1 MNLMRLVLPKGT
13 CEIVFT
19 FPRNRINFPLI
30 VSVAISVPDNFFYRH
45 ISQMKVEINHKEV
58 LLPEGCD
65 TLTALLQSQ
74 GISEKGH
81 AIAVNNRVVP
91 RAQWAEYTIADGM
104 KITVIKAVCGG

>member
-13 CEIVFT
+13 CEIFLH
-19 FPRNRINFPLI
+19 FPVTGLI
-30 VSVAISVPDNFFYRH
+30 SPHVSVAISCRIIFYRH

>member
-1 MNLMRLVLPKGT
+1 
-13 CEIVFT
+13 
-19 FPRNRINFPLI
+19 
-30 VSVAISVPDNFFYRH
+30 
-45 ISQMKVEINHKEV
+45 MKVEINHKEV

-91 RAQWAEYTIADGM
+91 RAIADGM

>member
-1 MNLMRLVLPKGT
+1 M
-13 CEIVFT
+13 
-19 FPRNRINFPLI
+19 
-30 VSVAISVPDNFFYRH
+30 SVAISVPDNFFYRL
-45 ISQMKVEINHKEV
+45 ICQMKVEINRKEV

-91 RAQWAEYTIADGM
+91 RAQWAEYTIAEGM

>member
-1 MNLMRLVLPKGT
+1 
-13 CEIVFT
+13 
-19 FPRNRINFPLI
+19 
-30 VSVAISVPDNFFYRH
+30 
-45 ISQMKVEINHKEV
+45 MKVEINHKEV

-74 GISEKGH
+74 GIREKGH

-91 RAQWAEYTIADGM
+91 RAQWGEYIIADGM

>member
-1 MNLMRLVLPKGT
+1 M
-13 CEIVFT
+13 
-19 FPRNRINFPLI
+19 
-30 VSVAISVPDNFFYRH
+30 
-45 ISQMKVEINHKEV
+45 
-58 LLPEGCD
+58 PEGCD
-65 TLTALLQSQ
+65 TLAALLQSQ

>member
-1 MNLMRLVLPKGT
+1 M
-13 CEIVFT
+13 
-19 FPRNRINFPLI
+19 
-30 VSVAISVPDNFFYRH
+30 
-45 ISQMKVEINHKEV
+45 
-58 LLPEGCD
+58 PEGCD

-74 GISEKGH
+74 SISEKGH